1 MTSRGNKEDILAFAK
16 HFPFFNLIGLELL
29 DVKPKWSL
37 TRVTARPD
45 LNQPA
50 GILHGGVIA
59 SLIDTGI
66 AQSLILTDAF
76 QAVMAQGG
84 ALVSVDLRVRY
95 LRPVTSG
102 AITCESNVLHLG
114 RKIVHASSLVTNDA
128 GKEVALGDSIYM
140 IVPGTDLHA
149 RKHE

>member
-1 MTSRGNKEDILAFAK
+1 MSDRTTKEDILAFAK

-29 DVKPKWSL
+29 DLKPRWSL
-37 TRVTARPD
+37 TRITARND

-66 AQSLILTDAF
+66 AQAMLLTDEF
-76 QAVMAQGG
+76 QKVRADAG

-95 LRPVTSG
+95 LRPVSSG
-102 AITCESNVLHLG
+102 AITCESNIVHLG
-114 RKIVHASSLVTNDA
+114 RKIVHASSVVKNDA
-128 GKEVALGDSIYM
+128 GKDVALGESIYM
-140 IVPGTDLHA
+140 IVPGCDLH
-149 RKHE
+149 RG

>member
-1 MTSRGNKEDILAFAK
+1 MTFVSKETIIEFAK

-29 DVKPKWSL
+29 DLKPRWSRTRL
-37 TRVTARPD
+37 THRAD

-50 GILHGGVIA
+50 GIMHGGVIA

-66 AQSLILTDAF
+66 AQALLLTEEF
-76 QAVMAQGG
+76 QAVRAEGG

-95 LRPVTSG
+95 LRPVTAG
-102 AITCESNVLHLG
+102 AITCESNIVHLG

-128 GKEVALGDSIYM
+128 GKEVALGESIYM
-140 IVPGTDLHA
+140 IVAGDDLRA
-149 RKHE
+149 RQ

>member
-1 MTSRGNKEDILAFAK
+1 MRTNKQDILEFAK

-29 DVKPKWSL
+29 DLKPKWSL
-37 TRVTARPD
+37 TRLTARPD

-50 GILHGGVIA
+50 GIMHGGVIA

-66 AQSLILTDAF
+66 AQALLLTDEF
-76 QAVMAQGG
+76 QAVVAEGG

-102 AITCESNVLHLG
+102 SITCESTIVRLG
-114 RKIVHASSLVTNDA
+114 RRIVHAASVVENEQ
-128 GKEVALGDSIYM
+128 KKQVALGDSIYM
-140 IVPGTDLHA
+140 IVSSNDLHA
-149 RKHE
+149 G